1 MITRSRSRLA
11 IPRSRIARG
20 LVGDDVSGWFAST
33 GLKMFIVLILALL
46 PLGIIAIFGTVQT
59 IRTTEM
65 ERMAAL
71 RLDATQAAS
80 RLVGAIERDR
90 TVLQIVTGSL
100 SDYPG
105 RTVICQRAARQLR
118 VDDGGLVFAVYGRD
132 GRLLCASSAT
142 RDAPTL
148 AEAARFSARIDPA
161 RQILVTGMVNA
172 ERGVKAVVRY
182 EPRRLA
188 AMTAMGAAQS
198 DYVSMALSQGDARLW
213 ILRGDPRVQGRLD
226 DVSAALNL
234 DGIRLTVV
242 TERPQVA
249 LLRLAATLLP
259 IFMWLASAAIGWWV
273 VNRFLIRP
281 LVDLNRQVAA
291 YQPGA
296 LLQTVPNVD
305 HLAGEITMLGDTFR
319 EIARDVVS
327 HESKLADA
335 LAHQRTL
342 TREVHHRV
350 KNNLQIIASLINLHS
365 RSAHAPEARAAYAS
379 IQRRVDALSVV
390 HRNHYAAAEYNQG
403 IDARALVSELG
414 GALRSHD
421 GDGGRFAIRV
431 DCDPIY
437 IRQDIAVP
445 IAFLITEL
453 TELVMLSDQ
462 PGPIYIA
469 FKRDSDDPDNLAIL
483 TVQSAAL
490 TDTPRVESLL
500 DERFGRVLTG
510 LVRQLRTELVRDRA
524 AGGFCVSIRIGA
536 SGA

>member
-1 MITRSRSRLA
+1 MITRGRSRLA
-11 IPRSRIARG
+11 IPRSRIAGG
-20 LVGDDVSGWFAST
+20 LAGDDVRSRFAST
-33 GLKMFIVLILALL
+33 GLKMFVVLMLALL
-46 PLGIIAIFGTVQT
+46 PLGVIAFFGTVQT

-65 ERMAAL
+65 ERLAAL
-71 RLDATQAAS
+71 RIDAAQAAS

-100 SDYPG
+100 AEYPG
-105 RTVICQRAARQLR
+105 RPEICERAARQLR
-118 VDDGGLVFAVYGRD
+118 VEEGGLSFAVYGGD
-132 GRLLCASSAT
+132 GRLLCASSSV
-142 RDAPTL
+142 RDLSKPTQG
-148 AEAARFSARIDPA
+148 EIDHVRIDSARG
-161 RQILVTGMVNA
+161 ILIAATA
-172 ERGVKAVVRY
+172 STDRGVKAVIRY

-188 AMTAMGAAQS
+188 AMTALGSGPS
-198 DYVSMALSQGDARLW
+198 DYVSMWLFQGGARLEL
-213 ILRGDPRVQGRLD
+213 LRVRTDPDDRLD
-226 DVSAALNL
+226 TVSAALNL
-234 DGIRLTVV
+234 DDIRLGVV
-242 TERPQVA
+242 SERPQVA

-259 IFMWLASAAIGWWV
+259 IFMWLAAAAIGWWV

-291 YQPGA
+291 YQPGT

-305 HLAGEITMLGDTFR
+305 HLAAEITMLGDTFR

-327 HESKLADA
+327 HEAKLADA

-365 RSAHAPEARAAYAS
+365 RSAQAPEARAAYAS

-390 HRNHYAAAEYNQG
+390 HRNHYAAAEYSQG

-421 GDGGRFAIRV
+421 GDGARFSIRV

-445 IAFLITEL
+445 VAFLITEL
-453 TELVMLSDQ
+453 TEMVMLGDQ
-462 PGPIYIA
+462 PAPVFIA
-469 FKRDSDDPDNLAIL
+469 FKRDDDDPENLATL
-483 TVQSAAL
+483 TVQSTAL
-490 TDTPRVESLL
+490 TDSSRVESLL
-500 DERFGRVLTG
+500 EERFGRVLTG
-510 LVRQLRTELVRDRA
+510 LVRQLRTELVRDDAIGR
-524 AGGFCVSIRIGA
+524 FCVSIRI
-536 SGA
+536 

>member
-1 MITRSRSRLA
+1 MITRGRSRLA
-11 IPRSRIARG
+11 IPRSRIAGG
-20 LVGDDVSGWFAST
+20 LMGDDVRGWFAST

-59 IRTTEM
+59 IRTAEM
-65 ERMAAL
+65 ERLAAL
-71 RLDATQAAS
+71 RLDAAQAAG

-100 SDYPG
+100 ADYPG

-118 VDDGGLVFAVYGRD
+118 VQDGGLAFAIYGGD
-132 GRLLCASSAT
+132 GRLLCASSAGPD
-142 RDAPTL
+142 RPTL
-148 AEAARFSARIDPA
+148 AEAVDVRARIDPA
-161 RQILVTGMVNA
+161 RQTLVTGMANA

-188 AMTAMGAAQS
+188 AMTAMGMGQS
-198 DYVSMALSQGDARLW
+198 DYVSMWLSQGEARLW
-213 ILRGDPRVQGRLD
+213 ILRGNGRSDDRLD
-226 DVSAALNL
+226 EVDAALNL
-234 DGIRLTVV
+234 DDIRFSALS
-242 TERPQVA
+242 ERPQVA
-249 LLRLAATLLP
+249 LLRVAATLLP
-259 IFMWLASAAIGWWV
+259 IFMWLAAAAIGWWV

-291 YQPGA
+291 YQPGT
-296 LLQTVPNVD
+296 LLQSVPNVD
-305 HLAGEITMLGDTFR
+305 HLAAEITMLGDTFR

-327 HESKLADA
+327 HEAKLADA

-365 RSAHAPEARAAYAS
+365 RAAQAPEARVAYAS

-390 HRNHYAAAEYNQG
+390 HRNHYAAAEYSQG

-414 GALRSHD
+414 GALRAHD
-421 GDGGRFAIRV
+421 GDGGRFPIRV

-437 IRQDIAVP
+437 IRQDLAVP
-445 IAFLITEL
+445 VAFLITEL
-453 TELVMLSDQ
+453 TELVMLSEQ
-462 PGPIYIA
+462 PAPVFIA
-469 FKRDSDDPDNLAIL
+469 FKRDEDDPETMATL
-483 TVQSAAL
+483 TVASAAL
-490 TDTPRVESLL
+490 TDTPGIERLL
-500 DERFGRVLTG
+500 EERFGRVLTG

-524 AGGFCVSIRIGA
+524 AGRFCVSIRIGPP
-536 SGA
+536 GG